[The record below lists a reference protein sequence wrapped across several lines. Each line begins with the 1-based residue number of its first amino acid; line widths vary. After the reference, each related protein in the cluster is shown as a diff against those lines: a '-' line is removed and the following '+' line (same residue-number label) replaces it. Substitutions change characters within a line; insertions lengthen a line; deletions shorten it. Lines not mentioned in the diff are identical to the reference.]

1 MGEFVFDYDA
11 AANYWVKKD
20 ADSKQ
25 MDRQRLIDRIY
36 KFLNEHNTCTLGTAS
51 EGQVR
56 CTPIEY
62 NFVDEKLYFFSEG
75 GQKFRGLKEN
85 KHVGVAVY
93 EPYNGFSNL
102 KSLQIEGTAD
112 LVEPF
117 SDEYLKLMEHKK
129 IPVEAMKKLPHPM
142 NLIRVVP
149 ESFDY
154 LDSDLKKEDLSS
166 RQHVEMIA
174 YEK

>member
-1 MGEFVFDYDA
+1 MSTNRKILTEKYMNLKDKLGRIPTIMDFYEVKKCEGEVDIMGEFVFDYDA
-11 AANYWVKKD
+11 AANYWVQKD

-75 GQKFRGLKEN
+75 GQKFR
-85 KHVGVAVY
+85 
-93 EPYNGFSNL
+93 
-102 KSLQIEGTAD
+102 
-112 LVEPF
+112 
-117 SDEYLKLMEHKK
+117 
-129 IPVEAMKKLPHPM
+129 
-142 NLIRVVP
+142 
-149 ESFDY
+149 
-154 LDSDLKKEDLSS
+154 
-166 RQHVEMIA
+166 
-174 YEK
+174 